1 MTVASADAN
10 AIRGIAG
17 IRLRELP
24 PSLERVPAAR
34 AAQDGG

>member
-10 AIRGIAG
+10 AIYGIAG
-17 IRLRELP
+17 IRLTELS